1 MKLKLKS
8 AITWAACALLSLAG
22 ASIAIL
28 YVLPILSIFGFIA
41 GVLYILWD
49 SLKHLLRGHIGGC
62 LAAYFLV
69 VIPLGLLAGEIAD
82 RLVRSRFKGIDPDSA
97 RMATLFTVCA
107 LGVGALW
114 VWIRTS

>member
-8 AITWAACALLSLAG
+8 AITWAACALLSLPG

-28 YVLPILSIFGFIA
+28 SILSIFGDIV

-49 SLKHLLRGHIGGC
+49 SLKHLLRGHIGGW

-107 LGVGALW
+107 LGAGALC